1 MASLRTRSVLLAA
14 ALVAGTA
21 LLTACQS
28 DTGDKASSAASASA
42 SSTEAAA
49 EAGDASGAGS
59 DADAPASS
67 GADSDADAPASS
79 GTKAPAPES
88 DSSGTGGAGS
98 GSTPESAG
106 DGAGQGD
113 GGKGVNGTWFG
124 NVSYLAPGKYTVS
137 GPKGEEQAFLV
148 ADNTEIWGA
157 GDICGDENGQ
167 SATKCT
173 EQELTAAAQKGV
185 SAEVKISNGIAT
197 RITDDH

>member
-28 DTGDKASSAASASA
+28 DTGDKASSAATATA

-49 EAGDASGAGS
+49 GAE
-59 DADAPASS
+59 DSS
-67 GADSDADAPASS
+67 GADSNADASVPS
-79 GTKAPAPES
+79 GTKAPAAGS
-88 DSSGTGGAGS
+88 DAGGTGKPGS
-98 GSTPESAG
+98 VSTPESAG
-106 DGAGQGD
+106 DGAGQGK
-113 GGKGVNGTWFG
+113 GGKGVSGTWFG

-137 GPKGEEQAFLV
+137 GPKGEEQAFFTS
-148 ADNTEIWGA
+148 DGTEIWGA

-173 EQELTAAAQKGV
+173 EQELEAAARKGV

>member
-14 ALVAGTA
+14 AVVAGTS

-28 DTGDKASSAASASA
+28 DTGDKASPAAPASA

-49 EAGDASGAGS
+49 EAEG
-59 DADAPASS
+59 SS
-67 GADSDADAPASS
+67 GADSSADGSASS
-79 GTKAPAPES
+79 GTKAPAAEGG
-88 DSSGTGGAGS
+88 SSGTGKAGS
-98 GSTPESAG
+98 GSSAPESAG
-106 DGAGQGD
+106 DAAGQGK
-113 GGKGVNGTWFG
+113 GGKGVSGTWFG

-137 GPKGEEQAFLV
+137 GPKGEQQAFFTSD
-148 ADNTEIWGA
+148 ATEIWGA

-173 EQELTAAAQKGV
+173 EQELEAAARKGV
-185 SAEVKISNGIAT
+185 SAEVKVSSGIAT